1 MLRNNDYELAVKLGV
16 IDEDTANKCKC
27 TDDVCCCDEAPNSVV
42 DEISKY
48 KSEIYKLKDVIL
60 YLSKELLEKDKTIQ
74 KLQEDFNRLYY
85 DKNKISG
92 DLHQAKQELSLLERM
107 IDKLAGVKR

>member
-27 TDDVCCCDEAPNSVV
+27 TDDVCCGDEALNSGV

-48 KSEIYKLKDVIL
+48 KSEIYELKDVII
-60 YLSKELLEKDKTIQ
+60 YLSKELLKKDETIQ

-92 DLHQAKQELSLLERM
+92 YLHQTKQDLYLLEQI
-107 IDKLAGVKR
+107 IDKIKEKD